1 MVNYCICICWC
12 WQLKV
17 QKVSIRCSVVAQ
29 LPKLHKLAGNCQ
41 NGHFPFFF
49 HPIMCPWAQTLWQY
63 IKRCYLMLLQ
73 FHYILIYVM
82 IQWWYNDDTCDDTV
96 NTETDLEAHTEGK
109 HNTFQL
115 AFLMLVRKK
124 KLFLMHMHGSK
135 TLGILKAFAAE
146 VFCL

>member
-1 MVNYCICICWC
+1 
-12 WQLKV
+12 
-17 QKVSIRCSVVAQ
+17 
-29 LPKLHKLAGNCQ
+29 
-41 NGHFPFFF
+41 
-49 HPIMCPWAQTLWQY
+49 
-63 IKRCYLMLLQ
+63 MLLQ

-115 AFLMLVRKK
+115 AFYETSSQKI
-124 KLFLMHMHGSK
+124 LFLMHMHGSK